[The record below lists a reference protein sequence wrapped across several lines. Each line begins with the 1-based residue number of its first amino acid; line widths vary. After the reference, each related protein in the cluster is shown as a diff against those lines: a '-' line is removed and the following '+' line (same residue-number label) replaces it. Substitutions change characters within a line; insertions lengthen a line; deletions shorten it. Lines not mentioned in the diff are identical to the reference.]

1 MAQDA
6 MLRRRLFLS
15 TTIFLGGTMTQFQTV
30 YLLRCQ
36 DAEGS
41 ALRRK
46 EHLAAHLEWAK
57 RQTQILLAG
66 PLRDE
71 AGTMHGSLYLIHAND
86 RDAAAKWLS
95 DDPYFLAG
103 VWQSVDVNT
112 WQVVMGAWL
121 PETIGIHHG

>member
-15 TTIFLGGTMTQFQTV
+15 TTIFLGGTMAQFQTV

-46 EHLAAHLEWAK
+46 EHLAAHLQWAK
-57 RQTQILLAG
+57 QQTQIVLAG

-71 AGTMHGSLYLIHAND
+71 AGTMHGSLYVIRAND
-86 RDAAAKWLS
+86 RDAAAQWLS
-95 DDPYFLAG
+95 EDPYFLAG
-103 VWQSVDVNT
+103 VWQSVET
-112 WQVVMGAWL
+112 CAWQVVIGTWL
-121 PETIGIHHG
+121 PENIGFPHG